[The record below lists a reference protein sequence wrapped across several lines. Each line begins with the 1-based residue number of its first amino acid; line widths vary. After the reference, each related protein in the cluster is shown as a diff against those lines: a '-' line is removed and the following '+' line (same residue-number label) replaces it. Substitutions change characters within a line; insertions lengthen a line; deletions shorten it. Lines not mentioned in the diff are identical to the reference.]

1 MAKAFNQPVGG
12 WDTSSVTRMDN
23 MFEEASSYSY
33 PKPKGAEYEIKVRT
47 VAHKVCRILLFLMAS
62 VPVAAVYTM

>member
-1 MAKAFNQPVGG
+1 
-12 WDTSSVTRMDN
+12 